1 MTRDN
6 EQKHII
12 FDIGHARRTGAAAW
26 GREEHE
32 EAAALAA
39 ELRLK
44 GEGAGFAVTVLD
56 FPEKT
61 NRADLNA
68 TIEAANA
75 MKADFGISL
84 HFDCATQRVQSGTDE
99 EGEPLYNE
107 FPDTRARGA
116 HVCYLSDQGKRMA
129 GFIAARLCA
138 LLPGRAQRTV
148 YRNDLAVL
156 KHTRAPWALVEC
168 GFITSPA
175 DMNFVTHN
183 REAVAAAIIGGIAD
197 YFEA

>member
-6 EQKHII
+6 ERKHII

-32 EAAALAA
+32 EAAALAK
-39 ELRLK
+39 ELR
-44 GEGAGFAVTVLD
+44 EQAAQAGYAVTVLD

-75 MKADFGISL
+75 MRADFGISL
-84 HFDCATQRVQSGTDE
+84 HFDSATLRVKDGVTE
-99 EGEPLYNE
+99 EGEELYHDVPN
-107 FPDTRARGA
+107 TRARGA
-116 HVCYLSDQGKRMA
+116 HVCYLSEAGKRMA
-129 GFIAARLCA
+129 ASIAAPLCM
-138 LLPGRAQRTV
+138 LLPGRAERTV
-148 YRNDLAVL
+148 RRADLAVL
-156 KHTRAPWALVEC
+156 KHTRAPWVLVEC

-175 DMNFVTHN
+175 DMEIAT
-183 REAVAAAIIGGIAD
+183 RRRADVATAIMAGIVG